1 VAEPEVIIIIDALGY
16 DVAMRHG
23 FNPPGLGAQARVRTV
38 LGFSQAALTT
48 MLTGL
53 NPSGHG
59 LWMMYSFG
67 EKRLPFAWLR
77 NLPARASCE
86 RRWVRRLINWKLE
99 RVDGMRAYYN
109 LYDVPRDVLCHLDIP
124 ARKGLFSRGSVE
136 GRRTVIDEAFECD
149 GPVFI
154 RDYHTG
160 EEKAFDELEAALS
173 AGSAGWHMLYTAGL
187 DSTMHEYGTGH
198 EETSRRLA
206 WYGERISALLAANPR
221 VRLTVL
227 GDHGM
232 ADVKG
237 FVDVPRAVGSLG
249 LKMPS
254 QYIPFYDSTMAR
266 FRIMDRSCESKL
278 RDALNGA
285 GGGRVIEAGEM
296 KRLGIFFEDG
306 RFGDLIYLMEEG
318 NIILPSFMGR
328 NPVAAM
334 HGYHPEGS
342 SMFSALFA
350 NYELPGDR
358 FELIDVAGLIGPRR
372 KTAGGRP

>member
-1 VAEPEVIIIIDALGY
+1 VTETEVIIIIDALGY

-23 FNPPGLGAQARVRTV
+23 FNPPGLGAPARVRTV

-48 MLTGL
+48 ILTGL
-53 NPSGHG
+53 NPAGHG

-67 EKRLPFAWLR
+67 KKRLPFAWLKD
-77 NLPARASCE
+77 LPARASCE

-124 ARKGLFSRGSVE
+124 ARKSLFSRGSVE
-136 GRRTVIDEAFECD
+136 GRRTVIDEAFEGD
-149 GPVFI
+149 APVFI
-154 RDYHTG
+154 RDYHT
-160 EEKAFDELEAALS
+160 EEAKAFDELETALS
-173 AGSAGWHMLYTAGL
+173 AGNAGWHMLYTAGL
-187 DSTMHEYGTGH
+187 DSTMHEYGTVH

-237 FVDVPRAVGSLG
+237 HVDIAGAVDSLG

-266 FRIMDRSCESKL
+266 FRILDRSCESKL

-296 KRLGIFFEDG
+296 ERLGIFFEDG

-342 SMFSALFA
+342 SMSSALFA
-350 NYELPGDR
+350 NYELPDDR
-358 FELIDVAGLIGPRR
+358 FDLADVAGLIGPRR
-372 KTAGGRP
+372 KTAGGTA